1 MNKQLLTIKKVGEE
15 RYFRNWIE
23 FWHWYDRQAYSNDSL
38 KAIDNS
44 PLPANKKDKY
54 LPIKNG
60 DNFEVYGDKALGH
73 IGFVYKLMIGSFRG
87 GKYKINVL
95 AVERK

>member
-23 FWHWYDRQAYSNDSL
+23 FWHWYDRQACRNDAL
-38 KAIDNS
+38 KALENS
-44 PLPANKKDKY
+44 PIPSKLKDKY
-54 LPIKNG
+54 LPVKHG
-60 DNFEVYGDKALGH
+60 DNFEVYGDKSRRH
-73 IGFVYKLMIGSFRG
+73 VGFIYKLNIGSFRG
-87 GKYKINVL
+87 GKYKINVV